1 MGLENRPP
9 RAILHSAVEEQAWS
23 RAHRIGQTKRVVVT
37 KLYSKGTIEEK
48 ILNLHQKKR
57 GMIDFFLSK
66 SLKEPDED
74 FVKMVAELAFE

>member
-1 MGLENRPP
+1 MIKRKKT
-9 RAILHSAVEEQAWS
+9 SK
-23 RAHRIGQTKRVVVT
+23 KRVIVT

-74 FVKMVAELAFE
+74 FVKMVADLAFE